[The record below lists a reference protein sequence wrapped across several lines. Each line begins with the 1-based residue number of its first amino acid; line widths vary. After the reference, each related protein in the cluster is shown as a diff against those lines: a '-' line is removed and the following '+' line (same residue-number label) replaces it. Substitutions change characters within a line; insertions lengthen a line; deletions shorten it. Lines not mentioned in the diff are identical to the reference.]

1 MRSFALY
8 IRVEISVPWNLQF
21 LEAIHNKKLFYAWP
35 WLVVVEGTRLEF
47 KCILSQ
53 FHFSKERAN
62 WWEERVVA
70 FSGNQEFLEEFRF
83 FVGKKCK
90 FLKICIVVFCF
101 LRVKEWICLYS
112 QTQSSP
118 KFVFK
123 VKVLTGNSLAIDT
136 LSNSNAVWSKH
147 LTFLISQVKKNKWCK
162 TKHDKK
168 KVDKRKESRMMFRD
182 RP

>member
-70 FSGNQEFLEEFRF
+70 FSGNQEFLQEFRF
-83 FVGKKCK
+83 FVGRKCK
-90 FLKICIVVFCF
+90 FLKILHCCFFFPASKRMNLSVF
-101 LRVKEWICLYS
+101 
-112 QTQSSP
+112 
-118 KFVFK
+118 
-123 VKVLTGNSLAIDT
+123 
-136 LSNSNAVWSKH
+136 SNAKQPKVCFQSKSPDRKFACDRH
-147 LTFLISQVKKNKWCK
+147 VVEFKCSVVK
-162 TKHDKK
+162 TLDIF
-168 KVDKRKESRMMFRD
+168 DLPSKEKQMM
-182 RP
+182 